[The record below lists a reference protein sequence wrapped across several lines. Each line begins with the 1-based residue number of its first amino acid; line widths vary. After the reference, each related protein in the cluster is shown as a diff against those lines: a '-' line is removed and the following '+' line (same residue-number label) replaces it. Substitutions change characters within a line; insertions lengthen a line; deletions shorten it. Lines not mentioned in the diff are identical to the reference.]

1 MDIRSRIV
9 GHGEESP
16 DQLLANPLNWRIH
29 PKHQQDAMS
38 GVLQEIGWVQSV
50 IVNRTTGNLVDG
62 HMRVSLALREELT
75 SIPVVYVELSPDEE
89 ATVLATLDP
98 LGAAA
103 VTDKEKLAELLQD
116 VSVRSKD
123 LEIFLSRIGSGDGMD
138 RQQRMAEWVG
148 MPEFEQQDKTSE
160 FELVVHFAGEL
171 QREQF
176 AALVGQSITA
186 KTNSIWFPAEER
198 VAERGVHRYATE
210 EGETK

>member
-62 HMRVSLALREELT
+62 HMRVSLALREELPT
-75 SIPVVYVELSPDEE
+75 IPVVYVELSPAEE

-103 VTDKEKLAELLQD
+103 VTDKQKLAELLQD

-123 LEIFLSRIGSGDGMD
+123 LEVFLSRIDSGDGMD

-160 FELVVHFAGEL
+160 FELVVHFAGEQ

-198 VAERGVHRYATE
+198 LAERGVHRYATE
-210 EGETK
+210 EGEIK

>member
-62 HMRVSLALREELT
+62 HMRVSLALREELA

-160 FELVVHFAGEL
+160 FELVVHFAGEQ

-198 VAERGVHRYATE
+198 LAERGVHRYATE

>member
-62 HMRVSLALREELT
+62 HMRVSLALREELP
-75 SIPVVYVELSPDEE
+75 SIPVVYVELSPAEE

-103 VTDKEKLAELLQD
+103 VTDKQKLAELLQD

-123 LEIFLSRIGSGDGMD
+123 LEVFLSRIDSGDGMD

-160 FELVVHFAGEL
+160 FELVVHFAGEQ

-210 EGETK
+210 EGEIK

>member
-62 HMRVSLALREELT
+62 HMRVSLALREELA

-160 FELVVHFAGEL
+160 FELVVHFAGEQ

-198 VAERGVHRYATE
+198 LAERGVHRYATE
-210 EGETK
+210 EGEIK